1 MCIGI
6 TNLYNQ
12 KTGKIISIKLFIT
25 EKEYNEVEYI
35 VPQTSY
41 QNGEVIYQ
49 VSYRYDANGNL
60 KEEDINGKKNT
71 YSYNEYDE
79 LIESKLQLQQ

>member
-35 VPQTSY
+35 VSQTSY

-49 VSYRYDANGNL
+49 VSYHHSIIMGRYMLDMM
-60 KEEDINGKKNT
+60 
-71 YSYNEYDE
+71 YSILLFLDNH
-79 LIESKLQLQQ
+79 